1 MSVDGTWNTTMN
13 TPMGPQA
20 GTLTLASN
28 GGELTGSVSGPQG
41 SMDIEDGKIDG
52 DDLSWKLTIAQMNMT
67 IEVKAKVDGD
77 KMTGE
82 ANLGSFGSA
91 TLEGTKA

>member
-1 MSVDGTWNTTMN
+1 MN

-28 GGELTGSVSGPQG
+28 GNELTGSISGPQG

-52 DDLSWKLTIAQMNMT
+52 DDLSWKLTVAQMNMT

-82 ANLGSFGSA
+82 ATLGSFGTA
-91 TLEGTKA
+91 TLEGTRA